1 MQLFLNWIKV
11 SSIIYF
17 NILSDA
23 EHIYTYLD
31 SIVYNDVSL
40 FIILI
45 MLSIFYRISF
55 DMKLI
60 DKEYDIDWDS
70 IQKRKRLNS
79 SAIYFALLS
88 R

>member
-1 MQLFLNWIKV
+1 MQNICIHIDIIYNNLFL
-11 SSIIYF
+11 
-17 NILSDA
+17 
-23 EHIYTYLD
+23 
-31 SIVYNDVSL
+31 
-40 FIILI
+40 FIMLL
-45 MLSIFYRISF
+45 MLSIFYRINF

-60 DKEYDIDWDS
+60 DKAYDIERDS